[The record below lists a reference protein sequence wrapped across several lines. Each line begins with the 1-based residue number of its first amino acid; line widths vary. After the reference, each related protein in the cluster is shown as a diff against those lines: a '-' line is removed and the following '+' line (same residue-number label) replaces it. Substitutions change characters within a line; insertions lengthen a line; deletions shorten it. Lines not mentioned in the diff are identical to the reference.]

1 MQEQGRARRK
11 IWACGNLGRQNAG
24 LRPLTQEYG
33 NPLIVLEF
41 WLVIRLCDGIENLKQ
56 RRMDIM
62 ALLILGIVIFLG
74 MHLVRVVA
82 PGLRASVIER
92 NGKGAWMG
100 IYTVIS
106 LIGLGLI
113 IYGFGEAR
121 AVTGM
126 LYNPPVFLKH
136 ISLLLM
142 LLAFICLA
150 AGFLPAGRI
159 AVAVKH
165 PQILSIKIWALAH
178 LLANG
183 ETSSVL
189 LFGSFLAWAVDP
201 AHLAEAAAAGRRTGA
216 SGLPLRV
223 LRLSG
228 GGHRARRLWPVL
240 IWKLHEWLIGVAPIV
255 MG

>member
-1 MQEQGRARRK
+1 M
-11 IWACGNLGRQNAG
+11 
-24 LRPLTQEYG
+24 T
-33 NPLIVLEF
+33 
-41 WLVIRLCDGIENLKQ
+41 
-56 RRMDIM
+56 
-62 ALLILGIVIFLG
+62 LLLLGIVIFLG

-92 NGKGAWMG
+92 QGKGAWMG
-100 IYTVIS
+100 IYAVIS
-106 LIGLGLI
+106 LVGLLLI

-150 AGFLPAGRI
+150 AGLLPAGRI

-165 PQILSIKIWALAH
+165 PQVLSIKIWALAH

-189 LFGSFLAWAVDP
+189 LFGSFLAWAVILRISLKRRERAGEKVLPVFRSTSNDL
-201 AHLAEAAAAGRRTGA
+201 LAVVIGIVAY
-216 SGLPLRV
+216 GLFV
-223 LRLSG
+223 
-228 GGHRARRLWPVL
+228 
-240 IWKLHEWLIGVAPIV
+240 WKLHEWLIGVAPIV
-255 MG
+255 MS

>member
-1 MQEQGRARRK
+1 
-11 IWACGNLGRQNAG
+11 
-24 LRPLTQEYG
+24 
-33 NPLIVLEF
+33 
-41 WLVIRLCDGIENLKQ
+41 
-56 RRMDIM
+56 M
-62 ALLILGIVIFLG
+62 ALLVLGIVIFLG

-82 PGLRASVIER
+82 PGVRTSFIER
-92 NGKGAWMG
+92 NGKNAWMG
-100 IYTVIS
+100 IYAVIS
-106 LIGLGLI
+106 LVGLGLI

-126 LYNPPVFLKH
+126 LYNPPVILKH

-189 LFGSFLAWAVDP
+189 LFGSFLAWAVVMRISMKRRQRAGELVLPVFRSTRYDV
-201 AHLAEAAAAGRRTGA
+201 AAVAI
-216 SGLPLRV
+216 
-223 LRLSG
+223 G
-228 GGHRARRLWPVL
+228 GIAYLL
-240 IWKLHEWLIGVAPIV
+240 FLWKLHEWLIGVAPIV
-255 MG
+255 MS

>member
-1 MQEQGRARRK
+1 
-11 IWACGNLGRQNAG
+11 
-24 LRPLTQEYG
+24 
-33 NPLIVLEF
+33 
-41 WLVIRLCDGIENLKQ
+41 
-56 RRMDIM
+56 M
-62 ALLILGIVIFLG
+62 ALLVLGIVIFLG

-82 PGLRASVIER
+82 PGVRTSFIER
-92 NGKGAWMG
+92 NGKSAWMG
-100 IYTVIS
+100 IYAVIS
-106 LIGLGLI
+106 LVGLGLI

-126 LYNPPVFLKH
+126 LYNPPVVLKH

-189 LFGSFLAWAVDP
+189 LFGSFLAWAVVMRISMKRRQRAGELVLP
-201 AHLAEAAAAGRRTGA
+201 AFRSSSYDLLAVVI
-216 SGLPLRV
+216 GLVAYGLF
-223 LRLSG
+223 
-228 GGHRARRLWPVL
+228 
-240 IWKLHEWLIGVAPIV
+240 IWKLHELLIGVAPIV

>member
-1 MQEQGRARRK
+1 M
-11 IWACGNLGRQNAG
+11 L
-24 LRPLTQEYG
+24 
-33 NPLIVLEF
+33 
-41 WLVIRLCDGIENLKQ
+41 Q
-56 RRMDIM
+56 RRMGFM
-62 ALLILGIVIFLG
+62 TLLLLGIVIFLG

-92 NGKGAWMG
+92 QGKGAWMG
-100 IYTVIS
+100 IYTFIS
-106 LIGLGLI
+106 LVGLFLI

-142 LLAFICLA
+142 LPAFICLA

-183 ETSSVL
+183 ETSSVV
-189 LFGSFLAWAVDP
+189 LFGSFLAWAVILRISLKRRERAGEKVLPVFRSTTNDL
-201 AHLAEAAAAGRRTGA
+201 LALLIGLAAY
-216 SGLPLRV
+216 GLF
-223 LRLSG
+223 
-228 GGHRARRLWPVL
+228 
-240 IWKLHEWLIGVAPIV
+240 IWKLHEWLIGAAPIV

>member
-1 MQEQGRARRK
+1 M
-11 IWACGNLGRQNAG
+11 
-24 LRPLTQEYG
+24 T
-33 NPLIVLEF
+33 F
-41 WLVIRLCDGIENLKQ
+41 
-56 RRMDIM
+56 
-62 ALLILGIVIFLG
+62 LILGIVIFLG

-92 NGKGAWMG
+92 QGKGAWMG
-100 IYTVIS
+100 IYAVIS
-106 LIGLGLI
+106 LIGLLLI

-165 PQILSIKIWALAH
+165 PQVLSIKIWALAH

-189 LFGSFLAWAVDP
+189 LFGSFLAWAVILRISLKRRERAGEKVLPVFRSTSNDL
-201 AHLAEAAAAGRRTGA
+201 LAVVIGGVAY
-216 SGLPLRV
+216 GLFV
-223 LRLSG
+223 
-228 GGHRARRLWPVL
+228 
-240 IWKLHEWLIGVAPIV
+240 WKLHEWLIGVAPIV
-255 MG
+255 MS

>member
-1 MQEQGRARRK
+1 MGFM
-11 IWACGNLGRQNAG
+11 
-24 LRPLTQEYG
+24 T
-33 NPLIVLEF
+33 
-41 WLVIRLCDGIENLKQ
+41 
-56 RRMDIM
+56 
-62 ALLILGIVIFLG
+62 LLILGIVIFLG

-92 NGKGAWMG
+92 NGKNAWMG

-106 LIGLGLI
+106 LIGLGLV

-189 LFGSFLAWAVDP
+189 LFTSFLAWAVILRISLKRRQRAGELVLPVFRSSTNDL
-201 AHLAEAAAAGRRTGA
+201 LAVVIGVVAY
-216 SGLPLRV
+216 LLF
-223 LRLSG
+223 
-228 GGHRARRLWPVL
+228 

>member
-1 MQEQGRARRK
+1 
-11 IWACGNLGRQNAG
+11 
-24 LRPLTQEYG
+24 
-33 NPLIVLEF
+33 
-41 WLVIRLCDGIENLKQ
+41 
-56 RRMDIM
+56 M
-62 ALLILGIVIFLG
+62 ALLVLGIVIFLG

-92 NGKGAWMG
+92 NGKNTWMG

-106 LIGLGLI
+106 LIGLGLV

-121 AVTGM
+121 ATTGM

-142 LLAFICLA
+142 LIAFICLA

-189 LFGSFLAWAVDP
+189 LFASFLAWAVVMRIS
-201 AHLAEAAAAGRRTGA
+201 LKRRQRAGELV
-216 SGLPLRV
+216 LPVFRSTRYDLF
-223 LRLSG
+223 
-228 GGHRARRLWPVL
+228 AVL
-240 IWKLHEWLIGVAPIV
+240 IGVAAYLLFVWKLHEWLIGVAPIV

>member
-1 MQEQGRARRK
+1 M
-11 IWACGNLGRQNAG
+11 
-24 LRPLTQEYG
+24 T
-33 NPLIVLEF
+33 
-41 WLVIRLCDGIENLKQ
+41 
-56 RRMDIM
+56 
-62 ALLILGIVIFLG
+62 LLLLGIVIFLG

-92 NGKGAWMG
+92 QGKGVWMG
-100 IYTVIS
+100 IYTAIS
-106 LIGLGLI
+106 LAGLLLI

-165 PQILSIKIWALAH
+165 PQVLSIKIWALAH

-189 LFGSFLAWAVDP
+189 LFGSFLAWAVILRISLKRRERAGEKVLPVFRSTSNDL
-201 AHLAEAAAAGRRTGA
+201 LAVVIGA
-216 SGLPLRV
+216 VAYGLFV
-223 LRLSG
+223 
-228 GGHRARRLWPVL
+228 
-240 IWKLHEWLIGVAPIV
+240 WKLHEWLIGVAPIV

>member
-1 MQEQGRARRK
+1 
-11 IWACGNLGRQNAG
+11 
-24 LRPLTQEYG
+24 
-33 NPLIVLEF
+33 
-41 WLVIRLCDGIENLKQ
+41 
-56 RRMDIM
+56 M
-62 ALLILGIVIFLG
+62 ALLVLGIVIFLG

-92 NGKGAWMG
+92 NGKNAWMG

-113 IYGFGEAR
+113 VYGFGEAR

-159 AVAVKH
+159 AVMVKH

-189 LFGSFLAWAVDP
+189 LFGSFLAWAVIMRISMKRRQRAGELVLPVFRSARYDLF
-201 AHLAEAAAAGRRTGA
+201 AILIGVAAY
-216 SGLPLRV
+216 LLF
-223 LRLSG
+223 
-228 GGHRARRLWPVL
+228 
-240 IWKLHEWLIGVAPIV
+240 IWKLHELLIGVAPIV

>member
-1 MQEQGRARRK
+1 M
-11 IWACGNLGRQNAG
+11 
-24 LRPLTQEYG
+24 T
-33 NPLIVLEF
+33 
-41 WLVIRLCDGIENLKQ
+41 
-56 RRMDIM
+56 
-62 ALLILGIVIFLG
+62 LLLLGIVIFLG

-92 NGKGAWMG
+92 QGKGAWMG
-100 IYTVIS
+100 IYAVIS
-106 LIGLGLI
+106 LVGLLLI

-189 LFGSFLAWAVDP
+189 LFGSFLAWAVILRISLKRRQRAGEKVLPVFRSASNDL
-201 AHLAEAAAAGRRTGA
+201 LAVIIGVVVY
-216 SGLPLRV
+216 GLFV
-223 LRLSG
+223 
-228 GGHRARRLWPVL
+228 
-240 IWKLHEWLIGVAPIV
+240 WKLHEWLIGVAPIV
-255 MG
+255 LS

>member
-1 MQEQGRARRK
+1 
-11 IWACGNLGRQNAG
+11 
-24 LRPLTQEYG
+24 
-33 NPLIVLEF
+33 
-41 WLVIRLCDGIENLKQ
+41 
-56 RRMDIM
+56 M
-62 ALLILGIVIFLG
+62 ALLVLGIVIFLG

-82 PGLRASVIER
+82 PGVRTSLIQR
-92 NGKGAWMG
+92 NGKNAWMG
-100 IYTVIS
+100 IYAVIS

-126 LYNPPVFLKH
+126 LYNPPVVLKH

-189 LFGSFLAWAVDP
+189 LFGSFLAWAVVMRISMKRRQRAGELVLPVFRSSSYDL
-201 AHLAEAAAAGRRTGA
+201 LAVVI
-216 SGLPLRV
+216 GLVAYGLF
-223 LRLSG
+223 
-228 GGHRARRLWPVL
+228 
-240 IWKLHEWLIGVAPIV
+240 IWKLHELLIGVAPIV

>member
-1 MQEQGRARRK
+1 M
-11 IWACGNLGRQNAG
+11 
-24 LRPLTQEYG
+24 T
-33 NPLIVLEF
+33 
-41 WLVIRLCDGIENLKQ
+41 
-56 RRMDIM
+56 
-62 ALLILGIVIFLG
+62 LLLLGIVIFLG

-92 NGKGAWMG
+92 QGKGVWMG
-100 IYTVIS
+100 IYTAIS
-106 LIGLGLI
+106 LAGLLLI

-150 AGFLPAGRI
+150 AGLLPAGRI

-165 PQILSIKIWALAH
+165 PQVLSIKIWALAH

-189 LFGSFLAWAVDP
+189 LFGSFLAWAVILRISLKRRERAGEKVLPVFRATSNDL
-201 AHLAEAAAAGRRTGA
+201 LAVVIGIVAY
-216 SGLPLRV
+216 GLFV
-223 LRLSG
+223 
-228 GGHRARRLWPVL
+228 
-240 IWKLHEWLIGVAPIV
+240 WKLHEWLIGVAPIV
-255 MG
+255 MS

>member
-1 MQEQGRARRK
+1 
-11 IWACGNLGRQNAG
+11 
-24 LRPLTQEYG
+24 
-33 NPLIVLEF
+33 
-41 WLVIRLCDGIENLKQ
+41 
-56 RRMDIM
+56 M
-62 ALLILGIVIFLG
+62 ALLVLGIVVFLG

-82 PGLRASVIER
+82 PGFRASIIER
-92 NGKGAWMG
+92 QGKGTWMG
-100 IYTVIS
+100 LYAVIS

-121 AVTGM
+121 ATTGM

-136 ISLLLM
+136 IALLLM
-142 LLAFICLA
+142 LIAFICLA

-189 LFGSFLAWAVDP
+189 LFGSFLAWAVVMRISLKRRQRAGELVLPVFRSSSYDL
-201 AHLAEAAAAGRRTGA
+201 LAVVIGVVAY
-216 SGLPLRV
+216 GLF
-223 LRLSG
+223 
-228 GGHRARRLWPVL
+228 
-240 IWKLHEWLIGVAPIV
+240 IWKLHELLIGAAPIV

>member
-1 MQEQGRARRK
+1 MGFM
-11 IWACGNLGRQNAG
+11 
-24 LRPLTQEYG
+24 T
-33 NPLIVLEF
+33 
-41 WLVIRLCDGIENLKQ
+41 
-56 RRMDIM
+56 
-62 ALLILGIVIFLG
+62 LLLLGIVIFLG

-92 NGKGAWMG
+92 QGKGAWMG

-106 LIGLGLI
+106 LVGLLLI

-165 PQILSIKIWALAH
+165 PQVLSIKIWALAH

-189 LFGSFLAWAVDP
+189 LFGSFLAWAVILRISLKRRERAGEKVLPVFRSTSNDL
-201 AHLAEAAAAGRRTGA
+201 LAVVIGA
-216 SGLPLRV
+216 VAYGLF
-223 LRLSG
+223 
-228 GGHRARRLWPVL
+228 

>member
-1 MQEQGRARRK
+1 M
-11 IWACGNLGRQNAG
+11 
-24 LRPLTQEYG
+24 T
-33 NPLIVLEF
+33 
-41 WLVIRLCDGIENLKQ
+41 
-56 RRMDIM
+56 
-62 ALLILGIVIFLG
+62 LLILGIVIFLG

-82 PGLRASVIER
+82 PGLRASVIEGQ
-92 NGKGAWMG
+92 GKGAWMA
-100 IYTVIS
+100 IYAVTS
-106 LIGLGLI
+106 LVGLLLI

-121 AVTGM
+121 AVTGT

-159 AVAVKH
+159 AVALKH
-165 PQILSIKIWALAH
+165 PQVVSIKIWALAH

-189 LFGSFLAWAVDP
+189 LFGSFLAWAVILRISLKRRERAGEKVLPVFRSTSNDI
-201 AHLAEAAAAGRRTGA
+201 LAVVIGLAAY
-216 SGLPLRV
+216 GLFV
-223 LRLSG
+223 
-228 GGHRARRLWPVL
+228 
-240 IWKLHEWLIGVAPIV
+240 WKLHEWLIGVAPIV

>member
-1 MQEQGRARRK
+1 MGFM
-11 IWACGNLGRQNAG
+11 
-24 LRPLTQEYG
+24 T
-33 NPLIVLEF
+33 
-41 WLVIRLCDGIENLKQ
+41 
-56 RRMDIM
+56 
-62 ALLILGIVIFLG
+62 LLLLGIVIFLG

-92 NGKGAWMG
+92 QGKGVWMG
-100 IYTVIS
+100 IYTAIS
-106 LIGLGLI
+106 LAGLLLI

-165 PQILSIKIWALAH
+165 PQVLSIKIWALAH

-189 LFGSFLAWAVDP
+189 LFGSFLAWAVILRISLKRRERAGEKVLPVFRSTSNDL
-201 AHLAEAAAAGRRTGA
+201 LAVVIGA
-216 SGLPLRV
+216 VAYGLFV
-223 LRLSG
+223 
-228 GGHRARRLWPVL
+228 
-240 IWKLHEWLIGVAPIV
+240 WKLHEWLIGVAPIV

>member
-1 MQEQGRARRK
+1 
-11 IWACGNLGRQNAG
+11 
-24 LRPLTQEYG
+24 
-33 NPLIVLEF
+33 
-41 WLVIRLCDGIENLKQ
+41 
-56 RRMDIM
+56 M
-62 ALLILGIVIFLG
+62 ALLVLGIVVFLG
-74 MHLVRVVA
+74 MHLLRVVA

-92 NGKGAWMG
+92 NGKNAWMG
-100 IYTVIS
+100 IYTLIS
-106 LIGLGLI
+106 LIGLCLI
-113 IYGFGEAR
+113 VYGFGEAR

-159 AVAVKH
+159 AVALKH

-189 LFGSFLAWAVDP
+189 LFGSFLAWAVIMRISMKRRQRAGELVLPVFRSARYDLF
-201 AHLAEAAAAGRRTGA
+201 AILIGVAAY
-216 SGLPLRV
+216 LLF
-223 LRLSG
+223 
-228 GGHRARRLWPVL
+228 